1 MKPHVRIAISS
12 DFNPDNAGHRAAN
25 EALQHSADALGID
38 IVGDWLPTAS
48 TASEAGV
55 AGLERYDAVFSAGGS
70 YASKP
75 GAIAAIRFAREQG
88 WPFFGT

>member
-1 MKPHVRIAISS
+1 MKPSVRIAISG
-12 DFNPDNAGHRAAN
+12 DFNPDNAGHLAAN

-38 IVGDWLPTAS
+38 IIGDWLPTAG
-48 TASEAGV
+48 TASEAG
-55 AGLERYDAVFSAGGS
+55 AACLERYDGVFSAGGS
-70 YASKP
+70 YESKP